1 MTNCTDHHCPEH
13 GELATRGR
21 AFTGTVIEARAQKT
35 ATVEWQR
42 RHYLTK
48 FERYERRRS
57 RQQVH
62 NPPCLDAQKGDIVRI
77 MECRPV
83 SKTKKFVIIEKL
95 GQDIAFLAREELL
108 EAAKHQDVKAPEKE
122 EAA

>member
-1 MTNCTDHHCPEH
+1 MTDCTDRHCPEH
-13 GELATRGR
+13 GGLATRGR
-21 AFTGTVIEARAQKT
+21 TFTGTVIEARAQRT
-35 ATVEWQR
+35 ATVQWQR
-42 RHYLTK
+42 RHYLPK
-48 FERYERRRS
+48 YERYERRRS
-57 RQQVH
+57 TKQAH
-62 NPPCLDAQKGDIVRI
+62 NPPCLDAKKGDIVRI